1 MYVHTGSWP
10 FKCEVCHRGFSKQTN
25 LRNHMQMHNSS
36 SGGPDKEDES
46 KTSKNLSPV
55 LTDYLIEL
63 SKQNNNL
70 EDKRDKEGAAIKL
83 FRPINF

>member
-1 MYVHTGSWP
+1 
-10 FKCEVCHRGFSKQTN
+10 
-25 LRNHMQMHNSS
+25 MQMHNS
-36 SGGPDKEDES
+36 DKQPGDVV
-46 KTSKNLSPV
+46 KPSKNLSPV

-70 EDKRDKEGAAIKL
+70 DEKKDKEGTTAVKL

>member
-1 MYVHTGSWP
+1 
-10 FKCEVCHRGFSKQTN
+10 
-25 LRNHMQMHNSS
+25 MQMHNS
-36 SGGPDKEDES
+36 DKQPVDVV
-46 KTSKNLSPV
+46 KPSKNLSPV

-70 EDKRDKEGAAIKL
+70 DEKKDKEGTAAVKL

>member
-1 MYVHTGSWP
+1 
-10 FKCEVCHRGFSKQTN
+10 
-25 LRNHMQMHNSS
+25 MQMHNS
-36 SGGPDKEDES
+36 GPDKGGEA

-55 LTDYLIEL
+55 LADYLIEL

-70 EDKRDKEGAAIKL
+70 EDKRDKEAAIKL

>member
-1 MYVHTGSWP
+1 
-10 FKCEVCHRGFSKQTN
+10 
-25 LRNHMQMHNSS
+25 MQMHNSS
-36 SGGPDKEDES
+36 GGGPDKQDES

-55 LTDYLIEL
+55 LADYLIEL

>member
-1 MYVHTGSWP
+1 
-10 FKCEVCHRGFSKQTN
+10 
-25 LRNHMQMHNSS
+25 MQMHNSS
-36 SGGPDKEDES
+36 IGGPDKEAES

-55 LTDYLIEL
+55 LADYLIEL

>member
-1 MYVHTGSWP
+1 
-10 FKCEVCHRGFSKQTN
+10 
-25 LRNHMQMHNSS
+25 MQMHNSI
-36 SGGPDKEDES
+36 SGGPDKAES

-55 LTDYLIEL
+55 LADYLIEL

>member
-1 MYVHTGSWP
+1 
-10 FKCEVCHRGFSKQTN
+10 
-25 LRNHMQMHNSS
+25 MQMHNSS
-36 SGGPDKEDES
+36 SGGPDKEAES
-46 KTSKNLSPV
+46 KTGKNLSPV
-55 LTDYLIEL
+55 LADYLIEL

>member
-1 MYVHTGSWP
+1 
-10 FKCEVCHRGFSKQTN
+10 
-25 LRNHMQMHNSS
+25 MQMHNN
-36 SGGPDKEDES
+36 GPEKQNES

-70 EDKRDKEGAAIKL
+70 ADKRDKEGALKL

>member
-1 MYVHTGSWP
+1 
-10 FKCEVCHRGFSKQTN
+10 
-25 LRNHMQMHNSS
+25 MQMHNS
-36 SGGPDKEDES
+36 DKQPSDVV
-46 KTSKNLSPV
+46 KPNKNLSPV

-70 EDKRDKEGAAIKL
+70 DEKKDKEGTTAVKL

>member
-10 FKCEVCHRGFSKQTN
+10 FRCEVCHRGFSKQTN
-25 LRNHMQMHNSS
+25 LRNHMQMHNS
-36 SGGPDKEDES
+36 GPDKGGEA

-55 LTDYLIEL
+55 LADYLIEL

-70 EDKRDKEGAAIKL
+70 EDNRDKEGAIKL